1 MLPSDRQGKFR
12 GRELA
17 GNQRSAIHIILAGA
31 GLFVL
36 LAVAAA
42 HLSATPQQAQFFDV
56 LHWTV
61 ATGSAAVMAW
71 LGYRAAGEDAA
82 VARPRY
88 WFAWGLTSYA
98 AGQLLWD
105 AQSIAGWYPF
115 PAPSDFFYL
124 LIGPLCAIGFA
135 SGLAP
140 RNRAGRVAR
149 GGTRPD
155 QRHTIDYWAFGL
167 DAAALAAAVLALTL
181 ALYLPLNPSAGVLQL
196 AVLVAYPVSLI
207 GAVCAGLVLT
217 LILRP
222 RLALP
227 WVLLLLMLTLT
238 GLIWMLWNA
247 LILNSAVGGSKGMN
261 LLFSGA
267 SLLTGY
273 AAATWRI
280 DPSRHPLYAGLA
292 NTIRYLLPMALV
304 VLACAAIIFTT
315 AFADMR
321 RPMQVVVDAAA
332 ILVAVL
338 AIARQSFL
346 LKEREALLRAE
357 SEARYVEQRLRDLV
371 SVSDD
376 PIFVCRVERDRF
388 VYEELNAAALA
399 VIGKT
404 PGDFREMTPHE
415 VMPPDLADKVCSL
428 YRECVA
434 GGQPMRYD
442 YCFESPTGTHW
453 FDTRLMPVRDDSGRV
468 THLYGVA
475 RSVTDLKHQTDRL
488 QQLAADLD
496 RARREAESAN
506 RAKSMF
512 LANMSHELRTPLNA
526 ILGFTEMMERQ
537 VFGPIGQPR
546 YEGYLHDIYS
556 SGQMLLMLVNQVLD
570 FSKLEAGQ
578 YRLQESEI
586 DLGEVVADTCKML
599 DQQAQAKVL
608 TLAHFRRPLPML
620 RADRRALA
628 QIVMNLVAN
637 SLKFTPKGG
646 TIEVITGL
654 GPDGRPEIV
663 VRDSGIGIPPA
674 EIESVRTAFVQGSG
688 ATRAAEA
695 GTGLG
700 LAIVCSMAELHG
712 GSVDIESAVGRGTTV
727 TIRLPASRLVA
738 A

>member
-1 MLPSDRQGKFR
+1 MAR
-12 GRELA
+12 
-17 GNQRSAIHIILAGA
+17 NQRSAIHIILAGA
-31 GLFVL
+31 GLVVL

-42 HLSATPQQAQFFDV
+42 YLSASPAHALVFDD

-71 LGYRAAGEDAA
+71 LGHRAAGGDAA
-82 VARPRY
+82 IARPRY

-98 AGQLLWD
+98 VGQLLWD
-105 AQSIAGWYPF
+105 AQSLAGWYPF

-124 LIGPLCAIGFA
+124 LIGPLCAMGFA
-135 SGLAP
+135 AGLAP
-140 RNRAGRVAR
+140 RNRARAM
-149 GGTRPD
+149 RPD
-155 QRHTIDYWAFGL
+155 PRHAADYWAFSL
-167 DAAALAAAVLALTL
+167 DAAALASAVLAATL
-181 ALYLPLNPSAGVLQL
+181 ALYLPLNQSAGIIQL

-207 GAVCAGLVLT
+207 GAVCAGFVLT

-222 RLALP
+222 RLDLP
-227 WVLLLLMLTLT
+227 WLLLLAMLMLM

-247 LILNSAVGGSKGMN
+247 LVLNAAVGTGKGMN
-261 LLFSGA
+261 VLFSGA
-267 SLLTGY
+267 SLLAGY

-280 DPSRHPLYAGLA
+280 EPSQNRTYARVA
-292 NTIRYLLPMALV
+292 DTIRYLLPMALV

-315 AFADMR
+315 AFTDMQ
-321 RPMQVVVDAAA
+321 RPMQVVIDTAA

-346 LKEREALLRAE
+346 LKEREALLKAE
-357 SEARYVEQRLRDLV
+357 SDARYLEQRLRDLV

-376 PIFVCRVERDRF
+376 PIFVCRVEKDRF

-399 VIGKT
+399 VIGKE
-404 PGDFREMTPHE
+404 PGEFREVTPYD
-415 VMPPDLADKVCSL
+415 VMPPDLADKVYSL
-428 YRECVA
+428 YRQCVA
-434 GGQPMRYD
+434 DGQPMRYD

-453 FDTRLMPVRDDSGRV
+453 FDTRLMPVRDTTGRV

-526 ILGFTEMMERQ
+526 ILGFTELMERQ

-546 YEGYLHDIYS
+546 YEGYLRDIYS
-556 SGQMLLMLVNQVLD
+556 SGQMLLVLVNQVLD

-578 YRLQESEI
+578 YRLQEAEI
-586 DLGEVVADTCKML
+586 DMGEAVAETCKLL

-608 TLAHFRRPLPML
+608 TLTHFRRPLPMIK
-620 RADRRALA
+620 ADRRALA

-646 TIEVITGL
+646 TIEVVTGL
-654 GPDGRPEIV
+654 GTDGRPEIV

-674 EIESVRTAFVQGSG
+674 EIESVRKAFVQGSG
-688 ATRAAEA
+688 ATRAAES

-712 GSVDIESAVGRGTTV
+712 GSVDIDSVVGRGTTV
-727 TIRLPASRLVA
+727 TIRLPTSRLLA

>member
-1 MLPSDRQGKFR
+1 M
-12 GRELA
+12 A
-17 GNQRSAIHIILAGA
+17 GNQRSAIHIILASA
-31 GLFVL
+31 GLAVL
-36 LAVAAA
+36 LAAAA
-42 HLSATPQQAQFFDV
+42 AYLSAVPDYAIFFDD

-61 ATGSAAVMAW
+61 ATAAAAAMAW
-71 LGYRAAGEDAA
+71 LGYQHAREDAA
-82 VARPRY
+82 TARPRY

-98 AGQLLWD
+98 LGQFFWD
-105 AQSIAGWYPF
+105 LQGLAGWYPF
-115 PAPSDFFYL
+115 PAPSDLFYL
-124 LIGPLCAIGFA
+124 LIGPFCAIGFA
-135 SGLAP
+135 AALQPSDPARTKGP
-140 RNRAGRVAR
+140 GQHHAG
-149 GGTRPD
+149 
-155 QRHTIDYWAFGL
+155 DYWAFGL
-167 DAAALAAAVLALTL
+167 DAAALVAAVLAITL
-181 ALYLPLNPSAGVLQL
+181 ALYLPLNQSANPFQL
-196 AVLVAYPVSLI
+196 GVLVAYPVSLI
-207 GAVCAGLVLT
+207 GAVCAGLVLMLT
-217 LILRP
+217 LRP
-222 RLALP
+222 RPALA
-227 WVLLLLMLTLT
+227 WLLLLAMLLVM

-247 LILNSAVGGSKGMN
+247 LVLNSAVGTGKGMN
-261 LLFSGA
+261 LLFSVS
-267 SLLTGY
+267 SLFAGY
-273 AAATWRI
+273 AAATWRVE
-280 DPSRHPLYAGLA
+280 PSRHALYARLA
-292 NTIRYLLPMALV
+292 NSIRYLLPMALV
-304 VLACAAIIFTT
+304 VLACTAIILTT
-315 AFADMR
+315 AFTDMKR
-321 RPMQVVVDAAA
+321 SMQVVIDTAA

-346 LKEREALLRAE
+346 LKEREVLLKAE
-357 SEARYVEQRLRDLV
+357 GEARYLEQRLRDLV

-376 PIFVCRVERDRF
+376 PIFVCRVEKERF

-399 VIGKT
+399 VIGRS
-404 PGDFREMTPHE
+404 PADFHE
-415 VMPPDLADKVCSL
+415 VTPYDIMPPDLATKVYAL

-434 GGQPMRYD
+434 VGQPMRYD

-453 FDTRLMPVRDDSGRV
+453 FDTRLMPVRDETGRV

-496 RARREAESAN
+496 RARRDAESAN

-526 ILGFTEMMERQ
+526 ILGFTELMERK
-537 VFGPIGQPR
+537 VFGPIGQSR

-578 YRLQESEI
+578 YRLQEAEI
-586 DLGEVVADTCKML
+586 DMGEVVADTCKLL

-608 TLAHFRRPLPML
+608 TLTHFRRPSPNIK
-620 RADRRALA
+620 ADRRALA

-646 TIEVITGL
+646 AIEVTTGL
-654 GPDGRPEIV
+654 GSDGRPEIM
-663 VRDSGIGIPPA
+663 VRDTGIGIPPT
-674 EIESVRTAFVQGSG
+674 EIESVRRAFVQGSG

-712 GSVDIESAVGRGTTV
+712 GSVDIDSAVGRGTTV
-727 TIRLPASRLVA
+727 TIRLPASRLLA

>member
-1 MLPSDRQGKFR
+1 MLLATSR
-12 GRELA
+12 GNSGDGELR
-17 GNQRSAIHIILAGA
+17 NQRSAIHLILAGA
-31 GLFVL
+31 SLVVL

-42 HLSATPQQAQFFDV
+42 YLSAAPAAALFFDD

-61 ATGSAAVMAW
+61 ATASAAAMAW
-71 LGYRAAGEDAA
+71 LGYRSAGDEAA

-105 AQSIAGWYPF
+105 AQSLAGWYPF

-124 LIGPLCAIGFA
+124 LIGPLCAVGFA
-135 SGLAP
+135 AGLAP
-140 RNRAGRVAR
+140 GRRSADR
-149 GGTRPD
+149 RPD
-155 QRHTIDYWAFGL
+155 RRPAENYWAFGL
-167 DAAALAAAVLALTL
+167 DAAALAAAVLAATL
-181 ALYLPLNPSAGVLQL
+181 ALYLPLNQSAGILQL
-196 AVLVAYPVSLI
+196 GVLVAYPVSLI

-222 RLALP
+222 RAGLA
-227 WVLLLLMLTLT
+227 WILLLAMLMLM
-238 GLIWMLWNA
+238 GLVWMLWNA
-247 LILNSAVGGSKGMN
+247 LVLNSAVGTGKGMN
-261 LLFSGA
+261 ALFSLA
-267 SLLTGY
+267 SLLSGY

-280 DPSRHPLYAGLA
+280 EPSPHALYARIA

-315 AFADMR
+315 AFTDMPR
-321 RPMQVVVDAAA
+321 SMQVVIDTAA

-338 AIARQSFL
+338 AIVRQSFL
-346 LKEREALLRAE
+346 LKEREALLKAE
-357 SEARYVEQRLRDLV
+357 SEARYLEQRLRDLV

-376 PIFVCRVERDRF
+376 PIFVCRVEKDRF

-399 VIGKT
+399 VIGRS
-404 PGDFREMTPHE
+404 PGDFREVTPYD
-415 VMPPDLADKVCSL
+415 VMPPDLADKVYSL
-428 YRECVA
+428 YRQCVA

-453 FDTRLMPVRDDSGRV
+453 FDTRLMPVRDETGRV

-526 ILGFTEMMERQ
+526 ILGFTELMERQ
-537 VFGPIGQPR
+537 VFGPIGQER

-578 YRLQESEI
+578 YRLQETEI
-586 DLGEVVADTCKML
+586 DMGEVVAETCKLL

-608 TLAHFRRPLPML
+608 TLSHFRRPLPMI

-646 TIEVITGL
+646 AIEVITGL
-654 GPDGRPEIV
+654 GTDGRPEIV
-663 VRDSGIGIPPA
+663 VRDTGIGIPPA
-674 EIESVRTAFVQGSG
+674 EIESVRKAFIQGSG
-688 ATRAAEA
+688 ATRAAES

-712 GSVDIESAVGRGTTV
+712 GSVDIDSAVGRGTTV
-727 TIRLPASRLVA
+727 TIRLPASRLLA

>member
-1 MLPSDRQGKFR
+1 MLLATSR
-12 GRELA
+12 GNSGDGELH
-17 GNQRSAIHIILAGA
+17 NQRSAIHLILAGA
-31 GLFVL
+31 SLVVL
-36 LAVAAA
+36 LAVAAGY
-42 HLSATPQQAQFFDV
+42 LSAAPATAVFFDDI
-56 LHWTV
+56 HWTV
-61 ATGSAAVMAW
+61 ATASAAAMAW
-71 LGYRAAGEDAA
+71 FGYRSAGNETG

-105 AQSIAGWYPF
+105 VQSLAGWYPF

-135 SGLAP
+135 AGLAP
-140 RNRAGRVAR
+140 DNSCANR
-149 GGTRPD
+149 RPD
-155 QRHTIDYWAFGL
+155 LRQAGDYWAFSL
-167 DAAALAAAVLALTL
+167 DAAALAAAVLAATL
-181 ALYLPLNPSAGVLQL
+181 ALYLPLSQSAGVLQL
-196 AVLVAYPVSLI
+196 GVLVAYPVSLI
-207 GAVCAGLVLT
+207 GAVCAGLVLV
-217 LILRP
+217 LSLRP
-222 RLALP
+222 RAGLA
-227 WVLLLLMLTLT
+227 WILLLAMLMLM

-247 LILNSAVGGSKGMN
+247 LVLNSAVGTGKGMN
-261 LLFSGA
+261 ALFSLA
-267 SLLTGY
+267 SLLSGY
-273 AAATWRI
+273 AAATWRLEAS
-280 DPSRHPLYAGLA
+280 PHPLYARVA

-315 AFADMR
+315 AFADMPR
-321 RPMQVVVDAAA
+321 SMQVVIDAAA

-346 LKEREALLRAE
+346 LKEREILLKAE
-357 SEARYVEQRLRDLV
+357 GEARYLEQRLRDLV

-376 PIFVCRVERDRF
+376 PIFVCRVEEDRF

-399 VIGKT
+399 VIGQS
-404 PGDFREMTPHE
+404 PVEFREVTPHDI
-415 VMPPDLADKVCSL
+415 MPPDLADRVYAL
-428 YRECVA
+428 YRQCVA

-453 FDTRLMPVRDDSGRV
+453 FDTRLMPVRDATGKV

-526 ILGFTEMMERQ
+526 ILGFTELMERQ

-578 YRLQESEI
+578 YRLQETEI
-586 DLGEVVADTCKML
+586 DMGEVVAETCKLL

-608 TLAHFRRPLPML
+608 TLTHFRRPLPMI

-646 TIEVITGL
+646 AIEVVTGL
-654 GPDGRPEIV
+654 SVDGRPEIV
-663 VRDSGIGIPPA
+663 VRDTGIGIPPT
-674 EIESVRTAFVQGSG
+674 EIESVRNAFVQGSG
-688 ATRAAEA
+688 ATRAAES

-712 GSVDIESAVGRGTTV
+712 GLVDIDSVVGRGTTV
-727 TIRLPASRLVA
+727 TIRLPASRLLA